1 MANSQKNLRKCTN
14 GHQYFKSSDC
24 PVCPICEQQRK
35 AESEFLSVLG
45 TPAKRALENAGI
57 TTLDKLSQFTEAQL
71 LKLHGFGPSSLP
83 KLIAELNKSGLRFRK

>member
-1 MANSQKNLRKCTN
+1 MATSQKNLRKCTN
-14 GHQYFKSSDC
+14 GHRYLKSSDC

-35 AESEFLSVLG
+35 VDSEFLSVLG
-45 TPAKRALENAGI
+45 APAKRALENAGI

-83 KLIAELNKSGLRFRK
+83 KLIAELNKSGLEFRK